1 MPPQS
6 LDGLDV
12 VLDADVVD
20 DDEPLSLAELSL
32 EEASLDDEEEEELRS
47 EPFFDPR
54 LSVL

>member
-12 VLDADVVD
+12 VLDADVVG

-32 EEASLDDEEEEELRS
+32 EEASLDDEEEELRS